1 MIFLFQTVPNEICED
16 EEGKVMRLAN
26 KETKVIV
33 ARVYIISRLK
43 EVFTVRFSAI
53 YSKRGQL
60 LFCDEK
66 NQQGHKEIG

>member
-1 MIFLFQTVPNEICED
+1 
-16 EEGKVMRLAN
+16 MRLAN